1 MPSEVRG
8 RLDGKV
14 AFITGAARG
23 QGRSHAIRLAQEG
36 AEIIAVDL
44 CGQVP
49 TVPYEMSAPEDLAET
64 VKEVEALDRR
74 IVATQA
80 DVRDYDALKAA
91 VDDGVGQLGR
101 LDIVVA
107 NAGIGSLGASLAK
120 MSEKT
125 WQDTIDVNLT
135 GVWLS
140 AKAAIPHLIAG
151 GRGGSIVLTSSVGG
165 VKGLEGAGHYV
176 AAKHGVIG
184 LMRTLALEMAHHRV
198 RVNTIMPT
206 QVNTPMA
213 VNEGTFRLFRPDLEN
228 PTIYD
233 FAVASAMTNPLQV
246 PWLEP
251 VDISNAVLFLASDES
266 RYLTGVALP
275 VDAGSLLK

>member
-1 MPSEVRG
+1 MAG
-8 RLDGKV
+8 RVAGKV

-36 AEIIAVDL
+36 ADIIAVDL
-44 CGQVP
+44 CGQVA
-49 TVPYEMSAPEDLAET
+49 TVPYEMSTPDDLAET

-80 DVRDYDALKAA
+80 DVRDYGAVKAA
-91 VDDGVGQLGR
+91 VDDGVAQLGR

-107 NAGIGSLGASLAK
+107 NAGIGALGASLAK
-120 MSEKT
+120 MDSKT
-125 WQDTIDVNLT
+125 WQDTIDINLT

-140 AKAAIPHLIAG
+140 AKAGIPHLIAG

-165 VKGLEGAGHYV
+165 VKGMEGAGHYV

-184 LMRTLALEMAHHRV
+184 LMRTLALEMARHKI
-198 RVNTIMPT
+198 RVNTVMPT

-228 PTIYD
+228 PTIDD

-246 PWLEP
+246 PWMEP
-251 VDISNAVLFLASDES
+251 EDISNAVLFLACDES
-266 RYLTGVALP
+266 RYITGVALP
-275 VDAGSLLK
+275 VDAGSMLK